1 MKIYFSNVNFSSNS
15 GPNSFGFRLANSFQ
29 KLGHEIIEN
38 NRKEYDV
45 FLCFIEP
52 DCNPMPGSKFIHR
65 LDGIWFKPEQFETH
79 NRNIKRAYDNADHVV
94 WQSEFDKNMTEK
106 HWGSRKGSV
115 IHNGIDLKSSV
126 IKNPLTNIGE
136 IRKNIPGKIFVSSAS
151 WHRQKRLKENIDFF
165 IKNRREDDIMIVM
178 GKNPDVIVE
187 KPHLQNSI
195 IFTGNLSHQQCLEIY
210 RHSDWMIHLAW
221 LDHCPNV
228 VVEALSQGCPV
239 ICTDS
244 GGTAEIV
251 KENGIVIPE
260 IKPYKFELT
269 DYDNPYEINIKKIDL
284 DKIEVSCQYLD
295 IENVARKYLEIMK

>member
-1 MKIYFSNVNFSSNS
+1 
-15 GPNSFGFRLANSFQ
+15 
-29 KLGHEIIEN
+29 
-38 NRKEYDV
+38 
-45 FLCFIEP
+45 
-52 DCNPMPGSKFIHR
+52 
-65 LDGIWFKPEQFETH
+65 
-79 NRNIKRAYDNADHVV
+79 
-94 WQSEFDKNMTEK
+94 MTEK